1 MNHPPNRAPVI
12 AACGVV
18 IVSLV
23 LPFGTAVAA
32 SSRSGDGQF
41 LLWLFGLKIAQEQEQ
56 PRIDVNSATFEEL
69 RAVPGVGR
77 SHALQ
82 IIAQRP
88 YGKLEELA
96 RAGLSSITI
105 QRLARFL
112 VIDSDSPSALP
123 DPAGRPNLR

>member
-12 AACGVV
+12 AACGIV
-18 IVSLV
+18 IVALV

-56 PRIDVNSATFEEL
+56 PRIDINSGTFEEL

-77 SHALQ
+77 GHALQ
-82 IIAQRP
+82 IITQRP
-88 YGKLEELA
+88 YAKLEELV
-96 RAGLSSITI
+96 RAGLSPITI

-112 VIDSDSPSALP
+112 VVDSDAPSALP